1 VTVSNEDR
9 DLVNEIVHTLH
20 HRGLRCCPSG
30 TSRAR
35 RRARDQPARSRPS
48 AAEVKAALIAHG
60 WGPRAKL
67 PSGKINDWLE
77 VAVYAIDN
85 ADSEIRADLA
95 AVGIEVT
102 E

>member
-1 VTVSNEDR
+1 MTVSNEDR
-9 DLVNEIVHTLH
+9 DPLVHTLPIEDYMAKAV
-20 HRGLRCCPSG
+20 GLVWTPG
-30 TSRAR
+30 YYPQLAK
-35 RRARDQPARSRPS
+35 
-48 AAEVKAALIAHG
+48 AAENWLIAHG
-60 WGPRAKL
+60 WGPRPKL

-102 E
+102 D

>member
-1 VTVSNEDR
+1 MTVSNEDR
-9 DLVNEIVHTLH
+9 KAVVAINELAAAADILSNTTCH
-20 HRGLRCCPSG
+20 HWLNHDIACDPCRI
-30 TSRAR
+30 
-35 RRARDQPARSRPS
+35 D
-48 AAEVKAALIAHG
+48 ALIAHG

-67 PSGKINDWLE
+67 PSGKINNWLE

>member
-9 DLVNEIVHTLH
+9 ALVNEIVNAITWGPMLSVSTPGPDGE
-20 HRGLRCCPSG
+20 RAINLR
-30 TSRAR
+30 A
-35 RRARDQPARSRPS
+35 S
-48 AAEVKAALIAHG
+48 AIVREVKAALIAHG
-60 WGPRAKL
+60 WGPRPKL

-95 AVGIEVT
+95 AVGIEVS